1 MNSIYYNKYLK
12 YKNKYLDLKVKQSGG
27 SQTQAP
33 ATLDE
38 NIANYTEMAQLNNAA
53 NEILNLLTA
62 IRECNNIT
70 NLTMLAARSED
81 DDVRRHI
88 QEKINRL
95 EVEGQSTCNTVNEN
109 GNTVNLNQSAN
120 PNPNPNP
127 NVNVGQESSYNP
139 NRNSNGVVLPA
150 QMPGTQSGFYMPL
163 ISEAYYIAS
172 GQAVPQFILNL
183 SGRVT
188 GLPGI
193 SVARYNNMVQS
204 LVNYLQIDGNLAR
217 LQAQYAEPGETQ
229 PSDNNDGH
237 ISGPNQDAL
246 LGAVYLGEMSLQLIL
261 EYAIGLHYA

>member
-12 YKNKYLDLKVKQSGG
+12 YKKKYLDLKVKQSGG
-27 SQTQAP
+27 AQAPAQAP

-38 NIANYTEMAQLNNAA
+38 DIANYTMMAQFDNSA
-53 NEILNLLTA
+53 NEILNLLNA

-70 NLTMLAARSED
+70 NLTMLAVRSNND
-81 DDVRRHI
+81 SVRRHI

-95 EVEGQSTCNTVNEN
+95 EVEGQSTCNTVNL
-109 GNTVNLNQSAN
+109 NL
-120 PNPNPNP
+120 NPNP

-172 GQAVPQFILNL
+172 GQAVPQFILNQ
-183 SGRVT
+183 SGMVT

-193 SVARYNNMVQS
+193 SAARYNNMVQA
-204 LVNYLQIDGNLAR
+204 LVNYLQIDGNLAQ
-217 LQAQYAEPGETQ
+217 LHSQYEA
-229 PSDNNDGH
+229 DNRRFPTANNVGH
-237 ISGPNQDAL
+237 ISGNNQETL
-246 LGAVYLGEMSLQLIL
+246 LGAVNLGGMSLQLIL
-261 EYAIGLHYA
+261 EQAIGLHYVGR